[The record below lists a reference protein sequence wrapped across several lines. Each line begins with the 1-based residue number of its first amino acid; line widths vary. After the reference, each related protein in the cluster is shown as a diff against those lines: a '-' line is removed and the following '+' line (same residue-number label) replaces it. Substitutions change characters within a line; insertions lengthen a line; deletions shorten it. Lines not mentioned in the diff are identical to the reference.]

1 MSRLEQRTRGRQ
13 RRGWP
18 ESRGLWRRTREKSA
32 THFLPPR
39 HYRKARGE
47 FGEWLEQELAKAAED
62 DEWDL
67 YEKISEAPS
76 LNVYELAKRM
86 GWSTGK
92 TRGAVKRLEEEGL
105 IKIEKSIRNGRAV
118 GLVTATP
125 WQEMLTPKERDEF
138 KKMEV

>member
-1 MSRLEQRTRGRQ
+1 MQSIQKATLVRT
-13 RRGWP
+13 
-18 ESRGLWRRTREKSA
+18 
-32 THFLPPR
+32 
-39 HYRKARGE
+39 
-47 FGEWLEQELAKAAED
+47 AKAED

-67 YEKISEAPS
+67 YEKISEAPN

-105 IKIEKSIRNGRAV
+105 IKIEKALRNGRAV

-125 WQEMLTPKERDEF
+125 WQEMLTPEELDEF

>member
-1 MSRLEQRTRGRQ
+1 MQSIQKATLVRT
-13 RRGWP
+13 
-18 ESRGLWRRTREKSA
+18 
-32 THFLPPR
+32 
-39 HYRKARGE
+39 AR
-47 FGEWLEQELAKAAED
+47 AED

-67 YEKISEAPS
+67 YEKISEAPN

-105 IKIEKSIRNGRAV
+105 IKIEKSLRNGRAV

-125 WQEMLTPKERDEF
+125 WEEILTPEELDEF
-138 KKMEV
+138 KRMEI

>member
-1 MSRLEQRTRGRQ
+1 MQSIQKATLVRT
-13 RRGWP
+13 
-18 ESRGLWRRTREKSA
+18 
-32 THFLPPR
+32 
-39 HYRKARGE
+39 
-47 FGEWLEQELAKAAED
+47 AKAED

-92 TRGAVKRLEEEGL
+92 TRGAVKRLEGEGL
-105 IKIEKSIRNGRAV
+105 IKIEKSLRNGRAV
-118 GLVTATP
+118 DLVTATP
-125 WQEMLTPKERDEF
+125 WQEMLTPEELDEF

>member
-1 MSRLEQRTRGRQ
+1 V
-13 RRGWP
+13 
-18 ESRGLWRRTREKSA
+18 
-32 THFLPPR
+32 
-39 HYRKARGE
+39 
-47 FGEWLEQELAKAAED
+47 WLEQEVAKAAED

-105 IKIEKSIRNGRAV
+105 IKIEKSLRNGRAV

-125 WQEMLTPKERDEF
+125 WHEILTPEERDEF
-138 KKMEV
+138 KKMEI

>member
-1 MSRLEQRTRGRQ
+1 MFERIGLHMQSIQKATLVRT
-13 RRGWP
+13 
-18 ESRGLWRRTREKSA
+18 
-32 THFLPPR
+32 
-39 HYRKARGE
+39 
-47 FGEWLEQELAKAAED
+47 AKAED
-62 DEWDL
+62 DEWNL
-67 YEKISEAPS
+67 YEKISEAPN

-118 GLVTATP
+118 DLVTATP
-125 WQEMLTPKERDEF
+125 WQEMLTPEELDEF